1 MLSSFPAALNST
13 SAISNPSSTQ
23 APAADYFHFN
33 DQERSCQFS
42 SSFSIRAILSSSPT
56 SPSMQSLP
64 SSISYRQLLL
74 AGDSGPFDYS
84 AQFPHYHCCHNGA
97 CAVNWQSDMDSTIK
111 RGDDKK
117 DKRKPNKRS
126 RTIFTPAQLERL
138 ENTFS
143 RQQYV
148 AGEERRNLATA
159 LQLTETHVK
168 VWFQNRRIRFRRQA
182 NQQSDVAET
191 TKD

>member
-23 APAADYFHFN
+23 VPAADYFHFN

-97 CAVNWQSDMDSTIK
+97 CAVNWQSDMGRCDQILQFLSTLFLYL
-111 RGDDKK
+111 
-117 DKRKPNKRS
+117 
-126 RTIFTPAQLERL
+126 FTPFAILPP
-138 ENTFS
+138 
-143 RQQYV
+143 
-148 AGEERRNLATA
+148 ANLVI
-159 LQLTETHVK
+159 EG
-168 VWFQNRRIRFRRQA
+168 N
-182 NQQSDVAET
+182 
-191 TKD
+191 

>member
-1 MLSSFPAALNST
+1 MDST

-23 APAADYFHFN
+23 APVADCFQYD

-42 SSFSIRAILSSSPT
+42 SSFSIRSILSSSPT
-56 SPSMQSLP
+56 SPSVQSLP

-74 AGDSGPFDYS
+74 AGDPGPFDYS
-84 AQFPHYHCCHNGA
+84 AQFPHYHCCHHGA
-97 CAVNWQSDMDSTIK
+97 CVVNWQSDREPNIK

-138 ENTFS
+138 EKAFS

-168 VWFQNRRIRFRRQA
+168 VWFQNRRIRFRRLA
-182 NQQSDVAET
+182 NQHSDVTVT